1 MTEKTP
7 APAAAAEDAIR
18 RRMDRIGAPAPS
30 IESFLRQYRR
40 LREGHTGLLDR
51 TVIEPLNDVP
61 DADALAVHRD
71 AGAAALPRTV
81 LIKLNGGLGTSM
93 GLRGTKSLLP
103 VKDGR
108 NFLDLLA
115 AQVAHVRRTTGHA
128 LPLVLMNSFNT
139 HEETLREL
147 ARYPDVEAGQ
157 KGVPLTFI
165 QNQVPKI
172 RQDDLMPLEWPADP
186 SREWSPPGHGD
197 LYLALSTS
205 GTLQRLLDKG
215 FEYAFVSNADNLGAT
230 LSLPI
235 LGYLAAGKLPFIMEV
250 TARTD
255 ADRKGGHIARMRG
268 GALVLR
274 ERAQC
279 PDAEQEDFQD
289 ILKYRHFNTNN
300 LWVNLR
306 TLKEVVARGP
316 ALDLPLIVN
325 RKAVDGTPVFQ
336 LETAMGSAISVV
348 PGAQAVS
355 VPRSRFAPVK
365 TTDDLL
371 ALWSDACVLTEDSC
385 IRLHPARKG
394 KPVFVRLDPAFYQT
408 YDNLKA
414 RFPHGAP
421 SLLECTSLV
430 IEGDYRFGRGVTVR
444 GDVRLSHPG
453 AKQRL
458 IPDGAEVFGNR

>member
-1 MTEKTP
+1 MEQIGTP
-7 APAAAAEDAIR
+7 RPVV
-18 RRMDRIGAPAPS
+18 
-30 IESFLRQYRR
+30 ESFLRQYRQ

-51 TVIEPLNDVP
+51 AAIEPLNDVP
-61 DADALAVHRD
+61 DADALTVHGD

-115 AQVAHVRRTTGHA
+115 AQVAYVRHTTGYA

-139 HEETLREL
+139 HEETLQQL
-147 ARYPDVEAGQ
+147 ARHPEIEAGQ
-157 KGVPLTFI
+157 KDVPLTFV

-172 RQDDLMPLEWPADP
+172 RQDNLMPLEWPADP
-186 SREWSPPGHGD
+186 SQEWSPPGHGD

-205 GTLQRLLDKG
+205 GTLQRLLDQG

-235 LGYLAAGKLPFIMEV
+235 LGFLASGKVPFIMEV
-250 TARTD
+250 TPRTE

-279 PDAEQEDFQD
+279 PDAKQEDFQD
-289 ILKYRHFNTNN
+289 IVKYRYFNTNN

-306 TLKEVVARGP
+306 TLKGALARGP

-325 RKAVDGTPVFQ
+325 PKTVDGTPVFQ
-336 LETAMGSAISVV
+336 LETAMGSAISVF
-348 PGAQAVS
+348 PGAQAVH

-371 ALWSDACVLTEDSC
+371 ALWSDAYVLTGDFC
-385 IRLHPARKG
+385 LGLDPARKG
-394 KPVFVRLDPAFYQT
+394 VPVRVRLDPAFYGS

-421 SLLECTSLV
+421 SLLECNSLV

-453 AKQRL
+453 TEQHL
-458 IPDGAEVFGNR
+458 IPDGAEIFGNRRT